1 MSSAKANITLTLILN
16 KTEKLNYSR
25 ILGKRGVKHD
35 RSRTTLKETSNN
47 LTITIKATDATALRA
62 SANSVLR
69 DLQIIESTK
78 FPDAKARSGKRGNR
92 LE

>member
-1 MSSAKANITLTLILN
+1 MPSANSNIALTLILN

-25 ILGKRGVKHD
+25 ILGKRSVKHD
-35 RSRTTLKETSNN
+35 RSSTVLKETPSK
-47 LTITIKATDATALRA
+47 LTITIKASDATALRA

-78 FPDAKARSGKRGNR
+78 FPSTAKGKSGKHGK
-92 LE
+92 